1 MLAAE
6 MCVKAAEEGKT
17 LADKLAEM
25 YERFGFYQEKVT
37 SYTLAGKEGLERI
50 ASAMASLRTEPV
62 KELGG
67 TPVCRFE
74 DYRAGTAQTEN
85 GEEKLTLPNTNMLR
99 FVLPDGAWVVVRP
112 SGTEPKLKLY
122 VSAGTRTKEGTEKR
136 LDALFGGMDAV
147 LKVYLGL

>member
-1 MLAAE
+1 MSALFACPVSPSRRAK
-6 MCVKAAEEGKT
+6 KA
-17 LADKLAEM
+17 
-25 YERFGFYQEKVT
+25 T
-37 SYTLAGKEGLERI
+37 SSA
-50 ASAMASLRTEPV
+50 ASASAASVKYVNCVFFTKSSTES
-62 KELGG
+62 
-67 TPVCRFE
+67 
-74 DYRAGTAQTEN
+74 

-147 LKVYLGL
+147 LKGYLGL